1 MRIGELMVMNGLI
14 TQDQLDN
21 GLKDQA
27 SSKRKIGELLR
38 EAGAISER
46 QLAEVLEFQLGYPVV
61 HMYNTTLDPEVVQ
74 LIPESTA
81 RKFMAVPLQKANDK
95 LKVAMEDPLNY
106 GALEE
111 IRLLTGLT
119 VQPMIAMR
127 SEIEQAIAKH
137 YGLKESME
145 EIAVGAAAAE
155 LVSKAMTEQDAADQD
170 SPIVKIVNQIIQ
182 SAVVQKA
189 SDIHIEPNE
198 TDISIRYRIDGVL
211 HTESILPKQMQSVLT
226 ARLKIISKL
235 NITERRLPQD
245 GRIHMQFDRKSV
257 DIRVSTLPAVQGES
271 IVLRILDQSEGIKGI
286 DALGFSESNK
296 QHFSKLLQRPNGI
309 VLISGPTGSGKT
321 STLYAALQRLNR
333 DDTKI
338 ITIEEPVEYR
348 MKGITQVQVNPQVG
362 LSFASGL
369 RSVLR
374 QDPDVVMIGEIRDS
388 ETAEIAVRA
397 SLTGHLV
404 LSTIHTNSAVDTV
417 IRLVDMGIDSYLIA
431 SSLSGVVAQRLVRRI
446 CRECAHVA
454 PAREDEIHW
463 LKSLG
468 LEKSTVAR
476 GRGCAACHKTGYR
489 GRIALHEVLVVDE
502 AVRRLIAQNRT
513 ADELR
518 QHLSKIGALSLMQD
532 GVGKVLNGLTTYEE
546 VMRAVSDD

>member
-14 TQDQLDN
+14 TQDQLEN
-21 GLKDQA
+21 GLKDQT

-38 EAGAISER
+38 ESGAITER

-61 HMYNTTLDPEVVQ
+61 HLYNTTLDPAVVQ
-74 LIPESTA
+74 LIPETTA
-81 RKFMAVPLQKANDK
+81 RKYMAIPLQKVNDK
-95 LKVAMEDPLNY
+95 LKVAMEDPLNF

-111 IRLLTGLT
+111 IRLLTGFT

-127 SEIEQAIAKH
+127 SEIEQAIARH

-145 EIAVGAAAAE
+145 EIAVSTAE
-155 LVSKAMTEQDAADQD
+155 LMSKAMTEQDAADLD
-170 SPIVKIVNQIIQ
+170 SPIVKIVNQIIH
-182 SAVVQKA
+182 SAVVQRA

-198 TDISIRYRIDGVL
+198 TEISVRYRIDGVL
-211 HTESILPKQMQSVLT
+211 HTESTLPKQMQSVLI

-257 DIRVSTLPAVQGES
+257 DIRVSTLPAVHGES

-286 DALGFSESNK
+286 DALGFSEPNK
-296 QHFSKLLQRPNGI
+296 QNFTKLLQRPNGI

-446 CRECAHVA
+446 CPECSHAA
-454 PAREDEIHW
+454 PAREDEIQW
-463 LKSLG
+463 LKSAG
-468 LEKSTVAR
+468 ADRSSVAR

-518 QHLSKIGALSLMQD
+518 SHLSRIGALTLMQD

-546 VMRAVSDD
+546 VMRAVADD